1 MAASAVFL
9 PGKSHGQRS
18 LAGYSPWGHKES
30 HTTEQLSTCVCLCD
44 EKPAEEKRLRG
55 YFFGCTCDMQTLAS
69 EACSLESLMLKL
81 KLQYF
86 GLLMRRADSFE
97 KTLML

>member
-18 LAGYSPWGHKES
+18 LAGYRPWGHKES

-69 EACSLESLMLKL
+69 EACSLVGRVLP
-81 KLQYF
+81 
-86 GLLMRRADSFE
+86 
-97 KTLML
+97 